1 MFKLLRPGLHIK
13 RWLVILLAG
22 MIVVS
27 LGIAYGLTDLYHAV
41 DFPTWA
47 SVVTLQFLPQIVRG
61 TLFLLVGVGICGYG
75 AVGLYRSLGVVLA
88 ATSNQSLIERIYDF
102 RIRQGGPRIVCVGG
116 GTGMP
121 TVLRGLKHHSANITA
136 VVTVGDD
143 GGSSGRLRR
152 EHGILPPGD
161 FRNNIVALAEVEP
174 LMARLFQYRFG
185 EGSALGGHSF
195 GNLFVLAM
203 TGVTGSFEHALRET
217 SRVLAVQGTILPST
231 LQDVEICAEFA
242 DGTNIC
248 GESQI
253 PEVGKRISRVRL
265 QPEHPNAQPE
275 AVKAILE
282 ADLIV
287 LGPGSLYTSVVPNL
301 LVDGIAKALLQS
313 DGLKVYVCNV
323 ATQPGET
330 DGYDIDAH
338 IDALARHMPGK
349 AHPIDVVIAASDPAE
364 PPAMDPG
371 ISLVR
376 ATAPTTQTIGRP
388 RVIADDVVRDDHPLR
403 HDPDKLAAV
412 LMRVYEEERRT
423 RPANT
428 GGANGNGKVRV
439 AS

>member
-1 MFKLLRPGLHIK
+1 MAAMLKLLRPGLHVK
-13 RWLVILLAG
+13 RWFALLLAG
-22 MIVVS
+22 MVVLS
-27 LGIAYGLTDLYHAV
+27 LGIGYALTEAYRTAV
-41 DFPTWA
+41 VPAWV
-47 SVVTLQFLPQIVRG
+47 SVLTLQFVP
-61 TLFLLVGVGICGYG
+61 LLVRAAIFLVVGAGMC
-75 AVGLYRSLGVVLA
+75 AMAFRGLYRSLADALP
-88 ATSNQSLIERIYDF
+88 SSSQSLLERIYDY
-102 RIRQGGPRIVCVGG
+102 RVRQGGPRIVCIGG

-136 VVTVGDD
+136 IVTVGDD

-174 LMARLFQYRFG
+174 LMARLFQHRFG

-242 DGTNIC
+242 DGTDVC
-248 GESQI
+248 GESRI
-253 PEVGKRISRVRL
+253 PEIGKPIRRIYL
-265 QPEHPNAQPE
+265 KPAHPAAQPE
-275 AVKAILE
+275 AVSAVLE

-287 LGPGSLYTSVVPNL
+287 VGPGSLYTSVVPNL
-301 LVDGIAKALLQS
+301 LVEGIAKALIQT

-330 DGYDIDAH
+330 DGYNVEDHVA
-338 IDALARHMPGK
+338 ALVRHLPGRVN
-349 AHPIDVVIAASDPAE
+349 PFDVVIAPRHPDAAVAPQ
-364 PPAMDPG
+364 PG
-371 ISLVR
+371 IALV
-376 ATAPTTQTIGRP
+376 TTTPARSTEP
-388 RVIADDVVRDDHPLR
+388 RVVVEDVVRDDHPLR

-412 LMRVYEEERRT
+412 LMRVYETERRA
-423 RPANT
+423 RSV
-428 GGANGNGKVRV
+428 NGTVRS

>member
-1 MFKLLRPGLHIK
+1 VSAVLKLLRPGLHVK
-13 RWLVILLAG
+13 RWLLSLLLG
-22 MIVVS
+22 MVLVS
-27 LGIAYGLTDLYHAV
+27 LGIGYALTELYRSSADV
-41 DFPTWA
+41 PIWVGTA
-47 SVVTLQFLPQIVRG
+47 TLQFLP
-61 TLFLLVGVGICGYG
+61 LLVRAGLFFVLGGGLCLFGL
-75 AVGLYRSLGVVLA
+75 VGLYRSLGDALPDS
-88 ATSNQSLIERIYDF
+88 SNQSLIERIYDY
-102 RIRQGGPRIVCVGG
+102 RLRQGGPRIVCVGG

-185 EGSALGGHSF
+185 EGSPLGGHSF

-217 SRVLAVQGTILPST
+217 SRVLAVKGTILPST
-231 LQDVEICAEFA
+231 SQDVAICAEFS
-242 DGTNIC
+242 DGSEVC
-248 GESQI
+248 GESRI
-253 PEVGKRISRVRL
+253 PEIGKPIERIRL
-265 QPEHPNAQPE
+265 KPEHPGAQPE
-275 AVKAILE
+275 AVRAILE

-301 LVDGIAKALLQS
+301 LVEGIAKALIQS

-338 IDALARHMPGK
+338 IAALVRHLPGQVN
-349 AHPIDVVIAASDPAE
+349 PLDVVIATVHPEGTTTPQPDIA
-364 PPAMDPG
+364 
-371 ISLVR
+371 LV
-376 ATAPTTQTIGRP
+376 TAKHSPSRRP
-388 RVIADDVVRDDHPLR
+388 RVVIDDVVRDDHALR
-403 HDPDKLAAV
+403 HDSDKLGTV
-412 LMRVYEEERRT
+412 LMRVYDEERRT
-423 RPANT
+423 RSL
-428 GGANGNGKVRV
+428 NGTAR
-439 AS
+439 AAH

>member
-1 MFKLLRPGLHIK
+1 MWKLLQPGLHLK
-13 RWLVILLAG
+13 RWLLVLLLG
-22 MIVVS
+22 MVVVS
-27 LGIAYGLTDLYHAV
+27 LGISYALIEVYRTAS
-41 DFPTWA
+41 FPVW
-47 SVVTLQFLPQIVRG
+47 VQLVTLQFLPQFVRAA
-61 TLFLLVGVGICGYG
+61 LFLLLGGGLCLLGLR
-75 AVGLYRSLGVVLA
+75 GLYRSLAETLPTTGQHGH
-88 ATSNQSLIERIYDF
+88 QSLLDRIYEY
-102 RIRQGGPRIVCVGG
+102 RLRQGGPRIVCIGG

-121 TVLRGLKHHSANITA
+121 TVLRGLKHYSANITA

-174 LMARLFQYRFG
+174 LMARLFQYRFS
-185 EGSALGGHSF
+185 EGSPLGGHSF

-203 TGVTGSFEHALRET
+203 SGVTGNFEQALRET

-231 LQDVEICAEFA
+231 LEDVQICAEFA
-242 DGTNIC
+242 DGSEVC

-253 PEVGKRISRVRL
+253 PTVGKPIERVRL
-265 QPEHPNAQPE
+265 KPAHPAAQPE
-275 AVKAILE
+275 AVRAILE

-313 DGLKVYVCNV
+313 DALKVYVCNV

-330 DGYDIDAH
+330 DGYDVAAH
-338 IDALARHMPGK
+338 VQALVHHLPGQTN
-349 AHPIDVVIAASDPAE
+349 PLDVVVAPQHPPSTVSPDPE
-364 PPAMDPG
+364 V
-371 ISLVR
+371 SLVDGV
-376 ATAPTTQTIGRP
+376 AHDGGLDGPQ
-388 RVIADDVVRDDHPLR
+388 VIVDDVVRDNHPLR

-412 LMRVYEEERRT
+412 LMRIYDEHRRG
-423 RPANT
+423 RPVNSTSRALR
-428 GGANGNGKVRV
+428 A